1 MWWVLGI
8 ILIIII
14 SVILVILNTPLKQ
27 RISQLFSY
35 QNRFNPDLPD
45 VELYGGQQK
54 STIIATEYPHS
65 QALQIESVDVDYQLN
80 PHSPAADKL
89 PLLLALQ
96 ILLPRR
102 YMMFYERN
110 LAYFVTTNDIAAQTR
125 LQQYNVDIILY
136 DLKQKQWI
144 GCIIFKPKQANLNE
158 KLRLKFVDSVLKKAG
173 ISLLLLPKLKK
184 YKLSVLKNIL
194 NQKFNIMNNK

>member
-1 MWWVLGI
+1 MWWVLSI
-8 ILIIII
+8 ILVITI
-14 SVILVILNTPLKQ
+14 SVILNTPLKQ
-27 RISQLFSY
+27 RISQFFSY
-35 QNRFNPDLPD
+35 QNRFSPELPN

-65 QALQIESVDVDYQLN
+65 QALQIESINVDYQLN
-80 PHSPAADKL
+80 PHSPSEDKL

-96 ILLPRR
+96 VLLPRR
-102 YMMFYERN
+102 YMVFCECN
-110 LAYFVTTNDIAAQTR
+110 LAYFVITDNVAAQIR
-125 LQQYNVDIILY
+125 LQQYNVDIIIY

-184 YKLSVLKNIL
+184 YKLSVLKKLL